1 MTQRLTRR
9 VFSGAALTVLAA
21 PAITRAAEPI
31 KIRCSLD
38 TAPSHLRNV
47 SILDYL
53 KKVEQASGGRITN
66 EVFHSGALYADINVG
81 KALLQGQVEM
91 CAPGTW
97 TQTGLVSDCDFV
109 QLPEFYGQSLETTHK
124 ATDGKAGAFVNQQL
138 EAKLRSHVLGLW
150 IDLGFQN
157 WYTTKQ
163 PLKSLADLK
172 GLKIRGAGGP
182 GISWRIKFV
191 GGIANVTPWPN
202 VPLALSQGTFDGLVT
217 TDESSASAKLWEAG
231 VRYSYVDHQFM
242 AQYVPMM
249 SGAFWSK
256 LAPDDQ
262 KMMTQLWADN
272 IGPYRAN
279 MAEAQLNA
287 RKTMEKNGV
296 SFFDPSAD
304 VLAASRKAMI
314 GDQAALIKDS
324 KLSPE
329 VVKLVTEAL
338 V

>member
-9 VFSGAALTVLAA
+9 AFAGASVALLAA
-21 PAITRAAEPI
+21 PAVARSAEPL

-47 SILDYL
+47 SIVDYL
-53 KKVEQASGGRITN
+53 GKVGKASGGRITN

-97 TQTGLVSDCDFV
+97 TQTGLVPDCDFV

-138 EAKLRSHVLGLW
+138 EGKLRSHVLGLW

-157 WYTTKQ
+157 WYTTKT
-163 PLKSLADLK
+163 PIKSLADLK
-172 GLKIRGAGGP
+172 GLKIRGAGGA
-182 GISWRIKFV
+182 GISWRIKFA
-191 GGIANVTPWPN
+191 GGVANVTPWPN
-202 VPLALSQGTFDGLVT
+202 VPLALSQGTFDGLTT
-217 TDESSASAKLWEAG
+217 TDESCASAKLWEAG
-231 VRYSYVDHQFM
+231 LKYSYVDHQFM
-242 AQYVPMM
+242 GQYIPMM
-249 SGAFWSK
+249 NGAFWSK

-272 IGPYRAN
+272 IGAYRAA
-279 MAEAQLNA
+279 MAAAQLNA
-287 RKTMEKNGV
+287 RKTLEKNGV
-296 SFFDPSAD
+296 AFFDPSAD
-304 VLAASRKAMI
+304 ELAATRKLMI
-314 GDQAALIKDS
+314 ADQAALIRDS

-329 VVKLVTEAL
+329 IVKLVTEAL